1 MASSSSSTPSSQS
14 PKKYDVFISF
24 RGEDTRFNFTSHLHE
39 ALRRNHVDTYIDYRL
54 EKGDEVW
61 PSLEKAIED
70 STLFLVIFSKNYAS
84 STWTLKELSK
94 ILDCSKNQGHQ
105 LVMPV
110 FYRVDPSHVRKQSG
124 SYQKA
129 FEEHELKSINN
140 QHLHMWRKAL
150 THAANLSG
158 WHCSFDRDEAE
169 LIKEIVKCVIH
180 KLGCNYQSE
189 DYLKDLIGIQK
200 RMADVESLLE
210 KDSNDDVRFIGI
222 WAMGG
227 MGKTTLAKAL
237 FSKLR
242 FGYEGSYFLANVR
255 EESKKCGI
263 DALREKLI
271 LNLLGDKESHIDM
284 VDGAISSY
292 AMRRLSR
299 KKSFVVL
306 DDVDDLEQLEK
317 LAGKHDWFGPGS
329 KILITTRDKQ
339 VFGKEVDDIYQLEAL
354 NSDEAFQLFS
364 LNAFKKHYDGDP
376 KIRELVEKITHY
388 AGGNPLALKVLGS
401 FLYGKNQEAWQSQ
414 LEKLTKLPCPKINDI
429 LKLSLEELDSEEKS
443 IFLHISCLLNYCD
456 AEDIKN
462 LLDACGYSTEIGL
475 MRLEDKALLEIH
487 ERRISGEIHERKICM
502 HHLIKEMGQQIVRE
516 ESLNDPKRC
525 NILWISKKNSDI
537 VKKNMGSAATE
548 GIILNL
554 SEVEEMCFNKNAFRS
569 MPNLKFLCFDRNL
582 DYQFRNKLNFPCGI
596 EFLPK
601 NLRLLHWVGYP
612 LKALPAKFE
621 IENLVQIIMPHSN
634 LTKLWDGVQNL
645 VNLRGIN
652 LHGSKDLIELPNF
665 SKAIHL
671 AEVNL
676 NDCSKLQGVH
686 PSILSL
692 NSLCYL
698 RLRGCEA
705 LTNLTSNTHLQ
716 SLEYLDLTECSR
728 LNKFSVTS
736 ENSGFELILSGT
748 AINDELCSSSGRLSK
763 IGSLFLDECKSVKSL
778 PYKLVDLRNLG
789 RLDANGCNKV
799 ASNLLSIFDEMRA
812 LEVLYLNDCSE
823 SFEVPDNISLLS
835 SLRTLSLSRSN
846 IETLPSSIKHLSSL
860 KELNVNRCERLRSL
874 PELPPSILDLSARD
888 CLSLVSLQ
896 LPLMREDGEQKE
908 DQTKLCFAFTSCM
921 KLDQQ
926 SIKACEA
933 KVVHEI
939 SKATCCGAYVEY
951 PGERVPDWFMY
962 RSIRSSVITV
972 DLRSIPQPWDGCF
985 IFCVVILKSPPMA
998 AVDAKCFID
1007 GQYACTY
1014 EGGFIYD
1021 PLLSD
1026 HVVIWYDACSCGEL
1040 QRKIEEKKRDAHSDT
1055 YIPLLQIQFTV
1066 AALIR
1071 GEIKECGVCPT
1082 SALLEYQNYIQQ
1094 IRLPLHPHPSSDTMQ
1109 TPSRKRKYHSL
1120 LR

>member
-271 LNLLGDKESHIDM
+271 LKLLGDKESHIDM

-388 AGGNPLALKVLGS
+388 GGGNPLALKVLGS

-429 LKLSLEELDSEEKS
+429 LKLSLEELDSEEK
-443 IFLHISCLLNYCD
+443 IS
-456 AEDIKN
+456 
-462 LLDACGYSTEIGL
+462 
-475 MRLEDKALLEIH
+475 
-487 ERRISGEIHERKICM
+487 
-502 HHLIKEMGQQIVRE
+502 
-516 ESLNDPKRC
+516 
-525 NILWISKKNSDI
+525 
-537 VKKNMGSAATE
+537 
-548 GIILNL
+548 
-554 SEVEEMCFNKNAFRS
+554 
-569 MPNLKFLCFDRNL
+569 CFDRNL